1 MSYILVIVL
10 SLISNIIN
18 FKLEII
24 ESNIAHIKNGREP
37 NASAS
42 IIPVIPLAQFFYV
55 GIAWLLNQYIE
66 YGYIIVV
73 LFICIVVVLNL
84 HTIQRKSKE
93 YTELINEHGT

>member
-1 MSYILVIVL
+1 MSYILIIVA
-10 SLISNIIN
+10 SLISNILN

-55 GIAWLLNQYIE
+55 GVAWLLNQYIE
-66 YGYIIVV
+66 YGYIIVMI
-73 LFICIVVVLNL
+73 FICIIAILNL
-84 HTIQRKSKE
+84 HTIRRKNKE
-93 YTELINEHGT
+93 YTELIKERGS